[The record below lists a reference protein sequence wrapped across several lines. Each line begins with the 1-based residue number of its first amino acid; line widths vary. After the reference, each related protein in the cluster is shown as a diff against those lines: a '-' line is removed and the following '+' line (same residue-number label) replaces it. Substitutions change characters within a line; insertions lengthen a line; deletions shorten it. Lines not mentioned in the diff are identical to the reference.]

1 LSTDIILSPFE
12 KIHLARTYKVAA
24 WLYEGITGLVNSNPG
39 STLEDLATLGW
50 ETAAWILWIRDN
62 SPHCQSPMPANTLYF
77 RRDTIQCGACP
88 SPASLITGNYNCPF
102 CGQAVPADTELTT
115 VARGPG
121 SEASD
126 LLVPLKA
133 IKCNNIQCQR
143 PIFSSTSFYCRSCF
157 LNLIPDN
164 FVRITPKRGLKES
177 IEEIFGEEIRNYEFT

>member
-12 KIHLARTYKVAA
+12 KIHLARTYKVAT
-24 WLYEGITGLVNSNPG
+24 WLYEGITGLVNSNPR

-50 ETAAWILWIRDN
+50 ETAARILWIRDN

-88 SPASLITGNYNCPF
+88 SSASLITGKYNCPF
-102 CGQAVPADTELTT
+102 CGQAIPADTELTC
-115 VARGPG
+115 
-121 SEASD
+121 
-126 LLVPLKA
+126 PLKA

-157 LNLIPDN
+157 LNLIPNN